1 MRLCNSLLKQKHNEW
16 FCHSLSK
23 QKQHNI
29 SSQILIIN
37 KIGYKWNCIQYQ
49 ITIWLY
55 IRLDQS
61 IYIDWKLV
69 TNFITG
75 ASVATDST
83 SCRHLIDML
92 LYLTTSNVGL
102 SFSVQD
108 LIFTYCCLFRCCAKC
123 SPLYQ
128 LDLSS
133 VSLSSFRF
141 SLHFVIISFSVISS
155 QICVNNRPPQNNQI
169 LKR

>member
-1 MRLCNSLLKQKHNEW
+1 MRFCKSLLKQKHNEW

-29 SSQILIIN
+29 SSQIVIIN

-75 ASVATDST
+75 ASAATDST

-92 LYLTTSNVGL
+92 LYLTTSSVGL

-108 LIFTYCCLFRCCAKC
+108 LISTYCCLFTCCAKC

-133 VSLSSFRF
+133 FSLSSFGLAF
-141 SLHFVIISFSVISS
+141 ILSLLVF
-155 QICVNNRPPQNNQI
+155 
-169 LKR
+169 LL